1 MRNLDIKRAY
11 MLAIAVA
18 YIISLEI
25 RMRWSLAKPLFAPP
39 MSALERHFLLAPK
52 LGKVLCQQGQ
62 SVVRVFPA
70 CNVCIDVPSHRPTV
84 YVCSSFRSEAE
95 TKGTCGVAFEH

>member
-11 MLAIAVA
+11 MLAIAIA

-52 LGKVLCQQGQ
+52 LGKVTSQ

-95 TKGTCGVAFEH
+95 TKGACGVAFEH